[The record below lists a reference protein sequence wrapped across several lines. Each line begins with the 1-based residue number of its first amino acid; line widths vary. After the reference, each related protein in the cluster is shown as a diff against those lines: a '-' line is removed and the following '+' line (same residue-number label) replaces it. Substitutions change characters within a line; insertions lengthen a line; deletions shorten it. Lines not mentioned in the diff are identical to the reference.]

1 MFTIIGVLCTVML
14 IGYLAH
20 CVVFNLRTVSIKS
33 LKESDLVKKF
43 NKTLKKLTERNIDTV
58 KEELLSILNEYRN
71 RKCQSFIESKKL
83 LEDSSCMVRSQ
94 IVEIDTQIYNLKRNI
109 KTIKSN
115 IEKGLAS
122 EEEQKSGTIY
132 LMEYEKTV
140 KMRESLEKSES
151 ILKEKLSALDYSIET
166 FNHRYSLKKSEI
178 TVMIAN
184 AAAIKNVSSVDIKL
198 NDLVSEFESK
208 VREEEIKLE
217 VTEKIF
223 GSNTEKEIDLEV
235 SDNYET
241 YLKKLKTF
249 SD

>member
-20 CVVFNLRTVSIKS
+20 CIVFNLKTTSVKN
-33 LKESDLVKKF
+33 LKDSDLVKKF

-58 KEELLSILNEYRN
+58 KEELLDILNEYRN

-115 IEKGLAS
+115 IEKGLAT

-140 KMRESLEKSES
+140 KMKESLEKSKS

-184 AAAIKNVSSVDIKL
+184 AAAIKNVSGIDIKL

-223 GSNTEKEIDLEV
+223 GNKEKIDLEV